1 MQVKLFEDK
10 QEGADTFIKN
20 QKQIMIIMII
30 MKVTLRDERV
40 REIKNHL
47 HCSLLELL
55 YVP

>member
-20 QKQIMIIMII
+20 QKQIMLI